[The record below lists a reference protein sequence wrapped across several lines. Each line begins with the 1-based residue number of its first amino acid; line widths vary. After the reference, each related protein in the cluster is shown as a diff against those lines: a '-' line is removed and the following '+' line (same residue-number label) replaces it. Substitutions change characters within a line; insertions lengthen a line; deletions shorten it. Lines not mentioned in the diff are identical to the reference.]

1 MKISILLPY
10 KENFAREY
18 AGAVSIFINSINLK
32 SIYKNEITVYGNT
45 KYKEILSKNY
55 CNLSLKNKSIIQSN
69 SDFYVNSFI
78 KKKSVI
84 NSEIIEIHNRPNYI
98 KKILLLKKI
107 KKILYFHNNPLE
119 MKGSSTINERLFLIK
134 NLDKIIFNSLWTKN
148 QFLNGL
154 PPFYKKIEKLS
165 VIYQSTKKNKIDF
178 KKKEKIITFVGKLNT
193 AKGYDLFGKACIKIL
208 KKFSDWR
215 VEVVGDESRE
225 KINFNH
231 PRFNLN
237 GFQSHDF
244 VQNLY
249 KKTSIAVI
257 CSRWEEP
264 FGRTSLEA
272 ASNGCAIIISNRGGL
287 PESTQD
293 ALILRELNEFK
304 LFSLIK
310 QLIIDNK
317 QRRLLQKNSL
327 KNFYLTDSYISKKID
342 NIRLCFKKKKI
353 TKKKNLKILH
363 ITNFNERHNGRLFFN
378 TGRRINNGFVR
389 LNHSV
394 LTISDRD
401 IQSYH
406 RSLKDLDGSQ
416 KLNTKL
422 IETVANYVPDII
434 VLGHADLINIKTL
447 KFIKENY
454 PNTKIIQWFLDKMTE
469 EWGRNKSRF
478 LDKINLMDC
487 NFCTTSPEILSFPK
501 KNRVYYIPNPSDISF
516 ETLKCY
522 NNKNPLYDLF
532 FAMSHGVHRGIL
544 KKGKYDKRLS
554 FIEKLIQ
561 KNQNLK
567 FNIHGAYNK
576 QPIWSDDFKNSLYK
590 TKMALNLSQGNTI
603 KYYSSDRI
611 TQLIGNGILTFV
623 DIKTKLNKFF
633 TNKEVIFYKSV
644 DDLSRKMNF
653 YAKNHKIRNKIA
665 RNGKTKYHKNF
676 DSKIVAQYMINK
688 TMGYKSKQKFIWDDY
703 I

>member
-1 MKISILLPY
+1 MKISVLLPY
-10 KENFAREY
+10 KENFSEEY

-32 SIYKNEITVYGNT
+32 SIYKKEIIVYGNT
-45 KYKEILSKNY
+45 KYKKILSKNY
-55 CNLSLKNKSIIQSN
+55 YNLSLKNKSMIESN
-69 SDFYVNSFI
+69 SSFYVKNFI

-84 NSEIIEIHNRPNYI
+84 NSDIIEIHNRPNYI
-98 KKILLLKKI
+98 KKILLLKKV

-119 MKGSSTINERLFLIK
+119 MKGSTSTNERLFLIK
-134 NLDKIIFNSLWTKN
+134 HLDKIIFNSLWTKN
-148 QFLNGL
+148 QFLINL
-154 PPFYKKIEKLS
+154 PAIYKKIDKLS
-165 VIYQSTKKNKIDF
+165 VVHQSAKKNKINIQ
-178 KKKEKIITFVGKLNT
+178 KKKKIITFVGKLNS

-208 KKFSDWR
+208 NKFDDWK

-225 KINFNH
+225 EINFNH
-231 PRFNLN
+231 SRFNLN
-237 GFQSHDF
+237 GFQSHNY

-257 CSRWEEP
+257 CSRWDEP

-272 ASNGCAIIISNRGGL
+272 VSNGCAVIISNRGGL
-287 PESTQD
+287 PETTRD
-293 ALILRELNEFK
+293 ALILKKLNEFELYK
-304 LFSLIK
+304 LIR
-310 QLIIDNK
+310 QLIINK
-317 QRRLLQKNSL
+317 NKRIELQKNAL
-327 KNFYLTDSYISKKID
+327 KNFYLTDSYIAKKID
-342 NIRLCFKKKKI
+342 TIRASFEKKTKFKIKK
-353 TKKKNLKILH
+353 LKILH

-401 IQSYH
+401 ILSYH

-416 KLNTKL
+416 KLNSKL
-422 IETVANYVPDII
+422 IETISNYVPDII
-434 VLGHADLINIKTL
+434 ALGHADLINIKTL

-454 PNTKIIQWFLDKMTE
+454 PNIKFIQWFLDKMTE
-469 EWGRNKSRF
+469 EWKRNKKRF
-478 LDKINLMDC
+478 LDKIKLMDC
-487 NFCTTSPEILSFPK
+487 NFCTTSPEILFLPK
-501 KNRVYYIPNPSDISF
+501 KYEVFYIPNPSDISF

-522 NNKNPLYDLF
+522 KNKYPLYDLF

-554 FIEKLIQ
+554 FIEKLIN
-561 KNQNLK
+561 KNPNLR

-576 QPIWSDDFKNSLYK
+576 QPIWSDDFKNSLYQ

-623 DIKTKLNKFF
+623 DIKTKLNDFF
-633 TNKEVIFYKSV
+633 TNKEVIFYHTLN
-644 DDLSRKMNF
+644 DLSDKIEF
-653 YAKNHKIRNKIA
+653 YSKNDKIRNKIA
-665 RNGKTKYHKNF
+665 KAGRDKYHKYF
-676 DSKIVAQYMINK
+676 DSKIIAQYIINK
-688 TMGYKSKQKFIWDDY
+688 TMGYKTKQKFIWDK
-703 I
+703 

>member
-1 MKISILLPY
+1 MKISVLLPY
-10 KENFAREY
+10 KENFSEEY

-32 SIYKNEITVYGNT
+32 SIYKNEIIVYGNT
-45 KYKEILSKNY
+45 KYKKILSKNY
-55 CNLSLKNKSIIQSN
+55 YNLSLKNKSIIESN
-69 SDFYVNSFI
+69 SGFYVKNFI

-84 NSEIIEIHNRPNYI
+84 NSDIIEIHNRPNYI
-98 KKILLLKKI
+98 KKILLLKKV

-119 MKGSSTINERLFLIK
+119 MKGSTSTDERLFLIK
-134 NLDKIIFNSLWTKN
+134 HLDKIIFNSLWTKN
-148 QFLNGL
+148 QFLINL
-154 PPFYKKIEKLS
+154 PAIYKKIDKLS
-165 VIYQSTKKNKIDF
+165 VVHQSA
-178 KKKEKIITFVGKLNT
+178 KKKKINIQKKKKIITFVGKLNS

-208 KKFSDWR
+208 NKFNDWK

-225 KINFNH
+225 EINFNH
-231 PRFNLN
+231 SRFNLN
-237 GFQSHDF
+237 GFQSHNY

-272 ASNGCAIIISNRGGL
+272 VSNGCAVIISNRGGL
-287 PESTQD
+287 PETTRD
-293 ALILRELNEFK
+293 ALILKKLNEFELYK
-304 LFSLIK
+304 LIR
-310 QLIIDNK
+310 QLIINK
-317 QRRLLQKNSL
+317 NKRIELQKNAL

-342 NIRLCFKKKKI
+342 TIRASFEKIPKFKIQK
-353 TKKKNLKILH
+353 LKILH

-394 LTISDRD
+394 LSISDRD
-401 IQSYH
+401 ILSYH

-416 KLNTKL
+416 KLNSKL
-422 IETVANYVPDII
+422 IETISNYVPDII
-434 VLGHADLINIKTL
+434 ALGHADLINIKTL

-454 PNTKIIQWFLDKMTE
+454 PNIKIIQWFLDKMTE
-469 EWGRNKSRF
+469 EWKRNKKRF
-478 LDKINLMDC
+478 LDKIDLMDC
-487 NFCTTSPEILSFPK
+487 NFCTTSPEILSLPK
-501 KNRVYYIPNPSDISF
+501 KNKVYYIPNPSDISF

-522 NNKNPLYDLF
+522 KNKYPLYDLF

-554 FIEKLIQ
+554 LIEKLVN
-561 KNQNLK
+561 KNPNLR

-576 QPIWSDDFKNSLYK
+576 QPIWSDDFKNSLYE

-611 TQLIGNGILTFV
+611 TQLIANGILTFV
-623 DIKTKLNKFF
+623 DIKTKLDDFF
-633 TNKEVIFYKSV
+633 TNKEVIFYNTLN
-644 DDLSRKMNF
+644 DLSDKIEF
-653 YAKNHKIRNKIA
+653 YSKNDKIRKKVA
-665 RNGKTKYHKNF
+665 KAGRDKYHKNF

-688 TMGYKSKQKFIWDDY
+688 TMGYKTKQKFIWDK
-703 I
+703 

>member
-1 MKISILLPY
+1 MKISVLLPY
-10 KENFAREY
+10 KENFSEEY
-18 AGAVSIFINSINLK
+18 AGAVSIFINSINSK

-45 KYKEILSKNY
+45 KYNKILSKNY
-55 CNLSLKNKSIIQSN
+55 YNLSLKNKSIIES
-69 SDFYVNSFI
+69 SSSFYVKNFI

-84 NSEIIEIHNRPNYI
+84 NSDIIEIHNRPNYI
-98 KKILLLKKI
+98 KKILLLKKV

-119 MKGSSTINERLFLIK
+119 MKGSSSIDERLFLIK
-134 NLDKIIFNSLWTKN
+134 HLDKIIFNSLWTKN
-148 QFLNGL
+148 QFLINL
-154 PPFYKKIEKLS
+154 PAIYKKIDKLS
-165 VIYQSTKKNKIDF
+165 VVYQSSKKKKINIQKKKN
-178 KKKEKIITFVGKLNT
+178 IITFVGKLNS

-208 KKFSDWR
+208 NKFNDWK
-215 VEVVGDESRE
+215 VEVVGDEARE

-231 PRFNLN
+231 SRFNLN
-237 GFQSHDF
+237 GFQTHNY

-249 KKTSIAVI
+249 KETAIAVI

-272 ASNGCAIIISNRGGL
+272 VSNGCAVIISNKGGL
-287 PESTQD
+287 PETTRD
-293 ALILRELNEFK
+293 ALILKKLNEFELYK
-304 LFSLIK
+304 LIK
-310 QLIIDNK
+310 QLIINK
-317 QRRLLQKNSL
+317 NKRIELQKNAL

-342 NIRLCFKKKKI
+342 TIRASFEKI
-353 TKKKNLKILH
+353 PELKTKRLKILH

-401 IQSYH
+401 ILSYN

-416 KLNTKL
+416 KLNSKL
-422 IETVANYVPDII
+422 IETISNYVPDII
-434 VLGHADLINIKTL
+434 ALGHADLINIKTL

-454 PNTKIIQWFLDKMTE
+454 PHIKIIQWFLDKMTE
-469 EWGRNKSRF
+469 EWKRNRKRF

-487 NFCTTSPEILSFPK
+487 NFCTTSPEILSLPK
-501 KNRVYYIPNPSDISF
+501 KNKVYYIPNPSDISF

-522 NNKNPLYDLF
+522 KNKYPLYDLF

-544 KKGKYDKRLS
+544 KKGKFDKRLI
-554 FIEKLIQ
+554 FIEKLIN
-561 KNQNLK
+561 KNPNLR

-576 QPIWSDDFKNSLYK
+576 QPIWSDDFKNSLYE

-611 TQLIGNGILTFV
+611 TQLIANGILTFV
-623 DIKTKLNKFF
+623 DIKTKLNDFF
-633 TNKEVIFYKSV
+633 TNKEVIFYNTLN
-644 DDLSRKMNF
+644 DLSDKIEF
-653 YAKNHKIRNKIA
+653 YSKNDKIRNKIA
-665 RNGKTKYHKNF
+665 KAGRDKYHKNF

-688 TMGYKSKQKFIWDDY
+688 TMGYKTKQKFIWDK
-703 I
+703 

>member
-1 MKISILLPY
+1 MKISVLLPY
-10 KENFAREY
+10 KENFSEEY

-32 SIYKNEITVYGNT
+32 SIYKNEIIVYGNT
-45 KYKEILSKNY
+45 KYKKILSKNY
-55 CNLSLKNKSIIQSN
+55 YNLSLKNKSIIESN
-69 SDFYVNSFI
+69 SGFYVKNFI

-84 NSEIIEIHNRPNYI
+84 NSDIIEIHNRPNYI
-98 KKILLLKKI
+98 KKILLLKKV

-119 MKGSSTINERLFLIK
+119 MKGSTSTDERLFLIK
-134 NLDKIIFNSLWTKN
+134 HLDKIIFNSLWTKN
-148 QFLNGL
+148 QFLINL
-154 PPFYKKIEKLS
+154 PAIYKKIDKLS
-165 VIYQSTKKNKIDF
+165 VVHQSA
-178 KKKEKIITFVGKLNT
+178 KKKKINIQKKKKIITFVGKLNS

-208 KKFSDWR
+208 NKFNDWK

-225 KINFNH
+225 EISFNH
-231 PRFNLN
+231 SRFNLN
-237 GFQSHDF
+237 GFQSHNY

-272 ASNGCAIIISNRGGL
+272 VSNGCAVIISNRGGL
-287 PESTQD
+287 PETTHD
-293 ALILRELNEFK
+293 ALILKKLNEFELYK
-304 LFSLIK
+304 LIR
-310 QLIIDNK
+310 QLIINK
-317 QRRLLQKNSL
+317 NKRIELQKNAL
-327 KNFYLTDSYISKKID
+327 KNFYLTDAYISKKID
-342 NIRLCFKKKKI
+342 TIRASFEKIPKFKIQK
-353 TKKKNLKILH
+353 LKILH

-394 LTISDRD
+394 LSISDRD
-401 IQSYH
+401 ILSYH

-416 KLNTKL
+416 KLNSKL
-422 IETVANYVPDII
+422 IETISNYVPDII
-434 VLGHADLINIKTL
+434 ALGHADLIDIKTL

-454 PNTKIIQWFLDKMTE
+454 PNIKIIQWFLDKMTE
-469 EWGRNKSRF
+469 EWNRNKKRF
-478 LDKINLMDC
+478 LDKIDLMDC
-487 NFCTTSPEILSFPK
+487 NFCTTSPEILSLPK
-501 KNRVYYIPNPSDISF
+501 KNKVYYIPNPSDISF

-522 NNKNPLYDLF
+522 KNKYPLYDLF

-554 FIEKLIQ
+554 LIEKLVN
-561 KNQNLK
+561 KNPNLR

-576 QPIWSDDFKNSLYK
+576 QPIWSDDFKNSLYE

-611 TQLIGNGILTFV
+611 TQLIANGILTFV
-623 DIKTKLNKFF
+623 DIKTKLDDFF
-633 TNKEVIFYKSV
+633 TNKEVIFYNTLN
-644 DDLSRKMNF
+644 DLSDKIEF
-653 YAKNHKIRNKIA
+653 YSKNDKIRKKVA
-665 RNGKTKYHKNF
+665 KAGRDKYHKNF

-688 TMGYKSKQKFIWDDY
+688 TMGYKTKQKFIWDK
-703 I
+703 